1 MDASVFVRTRNRK
14 QASDKHNIL
23 LLLIFPARLQWNPT
37 LPGDKGSRGTPPSPW
52 VNKDGKNSIRPAGVP
67 RDKRCQTSTQ
77 LKHIL
82 RDSFIIQSK
91 TIGRIIRRSFQ
102 REVSGPTAQIKPGG
116 CRFICYRTQLGLK
129 KTCQQLHNEQL
140 KNNKKNKKQNKKD

>member
-1 MDASVFVRTRNRK
+1 MFVRTRNRK

-91 TIGRIIRRSFQ
+91 TIGRMIRRSFQ
-102 REVSGPTAQIKPGG
+102 REVSGPTAQI
-116 CRFICYRTQLGLK
+116 CIRLA
-129 KTCQQLHNEQL
+129 CQADADLFVIVPN
-140 KNNKKNKKQNKKD
+140 

>member
-1 MDASVFVRTRNRK
+1 MFVRTRNRK

-91 TIGRIIRRSFQ
+91 TIGRMIRRSFQ
-102 REVSGPTAQIKPGG
+102 REVSGPTAPGLPSG
-116 CRFICYRTQLGLK
+116 CRFICYRTQLVLK
-129 KTCQQLHNEQL
+129 KTCQQLRNEHL
-140 KNNKKNKKQNKKD
+140 KNSKK